1 MASTPT
7 LLDPDVPLPVTLERR
22 AKTWAGRYLGQLRGR
37 PDTRTTAPP
46 RHERSEKPSAGAPEG
61 RRRQKARGRG
71 TRARGEAFDLKDAR
85 ARGGGVIYTTMWL
98 LMASMTRRLA

>member
-22 AKTWAGRYLGQLRGR
+22 AKAWAGRYLGKLRGR

-46 RHERSEKPSAGAPEG
+46 RHERSEKPSAEGPGGPPEAKGA
-61 RRRQKARGRG
+61 RQGNKGP
-71 TRARGEAFDLKDAR
+71 
-85 ARGGGVIYTTMWL
+85 RGGF
-98 LMASMTRRLA
+98 